1 VNFTIKQKRA
11 KGRHHIQVSATPKT
25 PESRALLQEFKKGLS
40 KLEKKWK
47 AIVRARER
55 AAAKAKPKRKARRKA
70 KK

>member
-1 VNFTIKQKRA
+1 VNFTIKQKRL

-25 PESRALLQEFKKGLS
+25 PESRALLREFKAGLS

-47 AIVRARER
+47 AIVRAREK
-55 AAAKAKPKRKARRKA
+55 AAKT